1 MSAPI
6 GGLIRVAVN
15 SSASGDNTLVAGV
28 AGYQIAVREFAL
40 VPAGAVNATIKSGAS
55 TALTGAMPLGGGA
68 LAGLTGGYSP
78 ADHFLTNAGDPLVLN
93 LSSAVAVTGYLI
105 YSLYG
110 A

>member
-6 GGLIRVAVN
+6 GGLIRVAV
-15 SSASGDNTLVAGV
+15 SVSASGDNTLVAGV

-55 TALTGAMPLGGGA
+55 TNLTGAMPLGGS
-68 LAGLTGGYSP
+68 LAGLTGDYSP

-93 LSSAVAVTGYLI
+93 LSAAVAVNGYLI